1 MGLKIPGR
9 RAAASRP
16 DRHQKVRYRSG
27 QAAVEYM
34 LTTLILVTCFAA
46 LYGFIQTETKQLF
59 VLAGQK
65 ILTTYY

>member
-1 MGLKIPGR
+1 MTSMGHKT
-9 RAAASRP
+9 
-16 DRHQKVRYRSG
+16 RSG

-65 ILTTYY
+65 ILATYY